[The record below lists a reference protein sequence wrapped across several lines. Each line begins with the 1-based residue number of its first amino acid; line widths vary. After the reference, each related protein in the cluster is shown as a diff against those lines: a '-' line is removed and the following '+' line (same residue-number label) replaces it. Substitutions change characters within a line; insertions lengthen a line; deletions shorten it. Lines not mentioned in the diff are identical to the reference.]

1 MGQCF
6 YKGVFYS
13 QGTTFPQGDG
23 CNTCVCNLGQLV
35 TCTDVDCPPPVDS
48 CQHGTRILMAGETF
62 ILETQFLCYN
72 CTCTLGGMVT
82 CLPVDCTVSSS
93 TTETTTTTSSTTTRM
108 TTTATTT
115 IGRYYWSIQCAK
127 KVDFQTELLQTELLH
142 LNLLSS
148 RLINRN
154 HTKLIYLLILLP
166 TKGGETVCT
175 TEEFILSAV
184 SFQKEMGAILV
195 LVAWEDP

>member
-35 TCTDVDCPPPVDS
+35 TCTDIDCSPPVDS

-72 CTCTLGGMVT
+72 CTCTLGGIVA
-82 CLPVDCTVSSS
+82 CLPVDCPVSS
-93 TTETTTTTSSTTTRM
+93 TTETTRTTTSPSSTTTKM

-115 IGRYYWSIQCAK
+115 IGRYYRSIQCVK
-127 KVDFQTELLQTELLH
+127 GWFSDIPITSVK
-142 LNLLSS
+142 SS
-148 RLINRN
+148 
-154 HTKLIYLLILLP
+154 IL
-166 TKGGETVCT
+166 E
-175 TEEFILSAV
+175 IH
-184 SFQKEMGAILV
+184 Q
-195 LVAWEDP
+195 